1 MTYQTTS
8 GRISCIE
15 MFLYEHKNISP
26 VVEEYIYPMIC
37 KMYFSEN
44 DFSKLDRLLQKIKE
58 RQEFASMVKEFY

>member
-15 MFLYEHKNISP
+15 IFLNEHRNISSF
-26 VVEEYIYPMIC
+26 VEKYVYPMLS

-44 DFSKLDRLLQKIKE
+44 DFNKLDRLLQKINEK
-58 RQEFASMVKEFY
+58 QEFASMVREFY